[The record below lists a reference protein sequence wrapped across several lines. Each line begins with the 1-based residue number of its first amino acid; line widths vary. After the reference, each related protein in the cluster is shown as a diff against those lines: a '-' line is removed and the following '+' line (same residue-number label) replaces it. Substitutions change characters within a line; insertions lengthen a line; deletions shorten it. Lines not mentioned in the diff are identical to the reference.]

1 MTMRGKGFFMVGSAG
16 LALGGLLHLSSQ
28 LGHGDIPLTR
38 AAVEAAMRA
47 YKIEMMGMTFSLK
60 DVMDAWGISF
70 GVLAI
75 FGGAQNLVT
84 VSLLPRSAGLVVLSA
99 TSARA
104 LQSLTHAETARRRAG
119 ARCEDVVRT
128 RIYVVNIDDGEA
140 VGRAHR
146 YYFGAVRPATSMIAV
161 SRLIVP
167 EMLVGIEAEAIVPEA

>member
-1 MTMRGKGFFMVGSAG
+1 MRGKGFFMVGSAG

-84 VSLLPRSAGLVVLSA
+84 VSLLPRSAGLGVLSA
-99 TSARA
+99 TSALASAVLLGVAISYHIAPPIVVFSSVFACFAAATFLELR
-104 LQSLTHAETARRRAG
+104 QGTG
-119 ARCEDVVRT
+119 AS
-128 RIYVVNIDDGEA
+128 
-140 VGRAHR
+140 
-146 YYFGAVRPATSMIAV
+146 GA
-161 SRLIVP
+161 
-167 EMLVGIEAEAIVPEA
+167 